1 MSGSTSSVPKAAGK
15 ARTKQGSLLAAV
27 QLVPDGDKPYRRSR
41 TGCLTCRKRKK
52 KCPEQYEDNSCLRCK
67 AGGWKC
73 IREEDVSGGSNRSQ
87 MTDSSPKIRDSPAI
101 QQPQQQQQ
109 RQTHQHQIQYHQ
121 IAETG
126 PSQLHQLHDDMRS
139 PSDGAGSEQS
149 STAAATEAYHNMDGN
164 SLSMTV
170 HGAPTGPSNL
180 IGNYGSNF
188 LPDDVWMDQP
198 LDAILSATAPT
209 FDISFY
215 GSFGD
220 SSAPDPFHFTPALDF
235 DMADSGSGS
244 GHRDPTLFDNLPSE
258 LTLEHISSEEE
269 LLYDFYSRYVLPAW
283 SLTYPSKTRKAVI
296 ARYYEVTNAHRV
308 TQLCRLAVAAV
319 YVTHLRRRASY
330 QAGWV
335 GHSGLPMDHVP
346 EKYLSLK
353 VDAEEMVREAT
364 LLVRSP
370 KDLNITMEAH
380 FWALSDLH
388 MAVGS
393 FCDSSKAYAIM
404 DLAEGLL
411 ALTYGLH
418 PEVDFLSL
426 NGYIPFYLRAFA
438 MIDLNRSICQR
449 RRTFFA
455 FLETPQMG
463 GSGFLN
469 DGSHDQWFGLPAG
482 LAVSF
487 ASLSN
492 LVAHVRD
499 PSCSLSPSD
508 ISSASKRIEANFR
521 AYQSPF
527 AVHDVS
533 FDRHPVAWAAEL
545 SVETEIWRHLG
556 LLLLWR
562 LVDQQSVLTTPM
574 RDTVHLVI
582 NLLKSLQYVS
592 VPRVERESNVID
604 FWSLNYT
611 TPAFLIGTLLVDR
624 DDRAFCKRFLERL
637 GGEKNLED
645 MIVALE
651 TTWAATDR
659 SGQVADWFEECTRL
673 DLEVTF
679 F

>member
-1 MSGSTSSVPKAAGK
+1 MADT
-15 ARTKQGSLLAAV
+15 
-27 QLVPDGDKPYRRSR
+27 
-41 TGCLTCRKRKK
+41 
-52 KCPEQYEDNSCLRCK
+52 
-67 AGGWKC
+67 
-73 IREEDVSGGSNRSQ
+73 
-87 MTDSSPKIRDSPAI
+87 SPKTRGSPAI
-101 QQPQQQQQ
+101 QQQQL
-109 RQTHQHQIQYHQ
+109 QTHQRQLQKHQV
-121 IAETG
+121 AETG
-126 PSQLHQLHDDMRS
+126 PSQIHQLQDAVRS
-139 PSDGAGSEQS
+139 PSDGATSERS
-149 STAAATEAYHNMDGN
+149 SAPATTQVYPNMDEN
-164 SLSMTV
+164 SLSMAV
-170 HGAPTGPSNL
+170 HGASTGHSNL
-180 IGNYGSNF
+180 VGDYRSNF
-188 LPDDVWMDQP
+188 LPDNIWMDQP

-215 GSFGD
+215 GTFD
-220 SSAPDPFHFTPALDF
+220 DPNAPDPFHFTPALDF
-235 DMADSGSGS
+235 DAADSGSGS
-244 GHRDPTLFDNLPSE
+244 GHRDPTFFDNLPSE
-258 LTLEHISSEEE
+258 LALEHISSEEE
-269 LLYDFYSRYVLPAW
+269 LLYDFYNRYVLPAW
-283 SLTYPSKTRKAVI
+283 SLTYPSRTRKAVI

-319 YVTHLRRRASY
+319 YITLLRRRASH
-330 QAGWV
+330 QASWV
-335 GHSGLPMDHVP
+335 GHSGLPMNDVP

-393 FCDSSKAYAIM
+393 FCDSSRAYAIM

-449 RRTFFA
+449 RHTFFA

-463 GSGFLN
+463 GVGFLN

-482 LAVSF
+482 LAVCL

-492 LVAHVRD
+492 LIAEVRD

-508 ISSASKRIEANFR
+508 ISSASKRIEANFK

-533 FDRHPVAWAAEL
+533 LDRHPIAWAAEL

-574 RDTVHLVI
+574 RDTIHLVI

-592 VPRVERESNVID
+592 APRVERENNVID

-624 DDRAFCKRFLERL
+624 DDRAFCKRFLGKL

-659 SGQVADWFEECTRL
+659 CGQVADWFEECTRL
-673 DLEVTF
+673 DLAVTF

>member
-1 MSGSTSSVPKAAGK
+1 MSRSSSSAPKATGK

-73 IREEDVSGGSNRSQ
+73 IREEDVSGGSSRSQ
-87 MTDSSPKIRDSPAI
+87 MADTSPKTRGLPAI
-101 QQPQQQQQ
+101 QQQQL
-109 RQTHQHQIQYHQ
+109 QTHQRQLQKHQVI
-121 IAETG
+121 ETG
-126 PSQLHQLHDDMRS
+126 PSQIHQLQDAVRS
-139 PSDGAGSEQS
+139 PSDGASSERS
-149 STAAATEAYHNMDGN
+149 SAQAAAQVYPNMDEN
-164 SLSMTV
+164 SLSMAV
-170 HGAPTGPSNL
+170 HGASAGHSNL
-180 IGNYGSNF
+180 VGDYRSNF
-188 LPDDVWMDQP
+188 LPDNVWMDQP

-220 SSAPDPFHFTPALDF
+220 PNAPDPFHFTPALDF
-235 DMADSGSGS
+235 DAADSGSGS
-244 GHRDPTLFDNLPSE
+244 VHRDSTFFDNLPSE
-258 LTLEHISSEEE
+258 LALEHISSEEE
-269 LLYDFYSRYVLPAW
+269 LLYDFL
-283 SLTYPSKTRKAVI
+283 
-296 ARYYEVTNAHRV
+296 
-308 TQLCRLAVAAV
+308 
-319 YVTHLRRRASY
+319 
-330 QAGWV
+330 
-335 GHSGLPMDHVP
+335 
-346 EKYLSLK
+346 
-353 VDAEEMVREAT
+353 DAEEMVREAT

-393 FCDSSKAYAIM
+393 FCDSSRAYAIM

-449 RRTFFA
+449 RHTFFA

-463 GSGFLN
+463 GVGFLN

-482 LAVSF
+482 LAVCL

-492 LVAHVRD
+492 LIAEVRD
-499 PSCSLSPSD
+499 PSCSLSSSD
-508 ISSASKRIEANFR
+508 ISSASKRIEANFK

-533 FDRHPVAWAAEL
+533 LDRHPIAWAAEL

-574 RDTVHLVI
+574 RDTIHLVI

-592 VPRVERESNVID
+592 APRVERENNVID

-624 DDRAFCKRFLERL
+624 DDRAFCKRFLGKL

-651 TTWAATDR
+651 TTWTATDR
-659 SGQVADWFEECTRL
+659 CGQVVDWFEECTRL
-673 DLEVTF
+673 DLAVTF